1 MTCPP
6 HDLRAETT
14 KGKATGKV
22 SWKVHVTDNSV
33 IVNPNAKIN
42 VTSSHQSLQEF
53 PIGVTTVVVTARD
66 CAGNLETCKFQVEIR
81 GQHLYIKIPIFTS
94 GYNIWQLMNDAEYE
108 FILNESPRSAKFF
121 ISYSFSFINC

>member
-6 HDLRAETT
+6 PVVTAETT

-53 PIGVTTVVVTARD
+53 PVGVTTVVVTARD
-66 CAGNLETCKFQVEIR
+66 CTGNVATCKFHVKIR
-81 GQHLYIKIPIFTS
+81 G
-94 GYNIWQLMNDAEYE
+94 
-108 FILNESPRSAKFF
+108 
-121 ISYSFSFINC
+121 